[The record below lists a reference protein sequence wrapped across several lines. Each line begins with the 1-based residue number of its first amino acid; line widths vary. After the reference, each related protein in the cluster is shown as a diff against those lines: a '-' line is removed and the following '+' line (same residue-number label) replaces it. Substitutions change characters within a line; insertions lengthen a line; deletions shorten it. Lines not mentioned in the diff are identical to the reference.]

1 MTMKD
6 IIQNTPGTIAETK
19 RWRDKNPEMS
29 LAMAAWNGKASILMD
44 ELNDIRYTRVNDID
58 DVNQKIDKLIEIML
72 RGIEFKGM
80 Y

>member
-1 MTMKD
+1 MKD

-19 RWRDKNPEMS
+19 KWRDKNPEMP
-29 LAMAAWNGKASILMD
+29 LMHAVYNGKASILMD

-58 DVNQKIDKLIEIML
+58 DVNQKIEKLIEIML
-72 RGIEFKGM
+72 RGIEFKRT

>member
-1 MTMKD
+1 MMKD

-19 RWRDKNPEMS
+19 RWRDKNPEMP
-29 LAMAAWNGKASILMD
+29 LANAAYNGKASILMD
-44 ELNDIRYTRVNDID
+44 ELNDIRFTRVTDID

-72 RGIEFKGM
+72 RGIEFKGT

>member
-1 MTMKD
+1 MKD

-19 RWRDKNPEMS
+19 RWRDKNPEMP
-29 LAMAAWNGKASILMD
+29 LMHAVHNAKVSILMD
-44 ELNDIRYTRVNDID
+44 ELNDIRYSRPTDID

-72 RGIEFKGM
+72 RGIEFKGA

>member
-1 MTMKD
+1 MKD

-19 RWRDKNPEMS
+19 RWRDKNPEMP
-29 LAMAAWNGKASILMD
+29 LAHAAYNGKASILMD
-44 ELNDIRYTRVNDID
+44 ELNGIRLARVNDID

-72 RGIEFKGM
+72 RGIEFKGT

>member
-1 MTMKD
+1 MMKD

-29 LAMAAWNGKASILMD
+29 LANAAYNGKASILMD
-44 ELNDIRYTRVNDID
+44 ELNDIRYDRVTDID
-58 DVNQKIDKLIEIML
+58 DVNEKISKLIDIMI
-72 RGIEFKGM
+72 RGIEFKGT

>member
-1 MTMKD
+1 MKD

-19 RWRDKNPEMS
+19 RWRDKNPEMP
-29 LAMAAWNGKASILMD
+29 LMHAVYNGKASILMD
-44 ELNDIRYTRVNDID
+44 ELNDIRFTRVTDID

-72 RGIEFKGM
+72 RGIEFKGT

>member
-1 MTMKD
+1 MKD

-19 RWRDKNPEMS
+19 KWRDKNPEMP
-29 LAMAAWNGKASILMD
+29 LMHAVHNAKASILMD
-44 ELNDIRYTRVNDID
+44 ELNNIRYARVNDID